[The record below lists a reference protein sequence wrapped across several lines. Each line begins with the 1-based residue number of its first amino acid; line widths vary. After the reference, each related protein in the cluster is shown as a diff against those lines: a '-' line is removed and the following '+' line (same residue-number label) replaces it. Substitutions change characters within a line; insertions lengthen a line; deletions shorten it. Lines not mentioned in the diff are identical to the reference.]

1 MTWFLEVKNLL
12 IQSLMLPMRQPQL
25 FRNATPIRNIL
36 LYGPPGTGK
45 TMLAKCVASQMNL
58 PFLSVSCSS
67 LLTPYFGE
75 SEAKVSKLFTRA
87 QNLSDQNQP
96 CVIFFDE
103 IDAVTRK
110 RSETEDEVTRRVKSE
125 LLRSIDGISNSRYL
139 FGSFRVAFYEKVS
152 VFWHDTLLWWQ
163 CLLSVPLIFLS
174 FLGSLKRKSEFHD

>member
-87 QNLSDQNQP
+87 QNLSDQNQS

-152 VFWHDTLLWWQ
+152 VFWHDTLLW
-163 CLLSVPLIFLS
+163 
-174 FLGSLKRKSEFHD
+174 